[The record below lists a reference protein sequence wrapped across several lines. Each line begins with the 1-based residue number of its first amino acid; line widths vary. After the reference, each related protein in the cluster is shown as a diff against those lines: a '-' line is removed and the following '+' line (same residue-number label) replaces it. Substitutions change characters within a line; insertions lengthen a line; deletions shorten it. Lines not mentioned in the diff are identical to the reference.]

1 MLVMAS
7 RHRSDNLPGSVDIMN
22 TLLTWQ
28 CLRCTNQWILC
39 IHVDILKI
47 GVSLRCA
54 VEDLDGP
61 KTVEEKLARL
71 AKIRLLKQFSFG
83 VIAYVLATA
92 LVVLLPIFVSPE
104 VRHARSTLRPS
115 AGKRCSM
122 RRFGPFCN
130 AAPAGGVCSSW
141 GCLARTF
148 SPVRGMLG
156 QIRWG
161 ELVGLPLTTA
171 YSAAVQASAGETAV
185 RIVLIL
191 QNVVLWLFMAGLAWI
206 FRCVS
211 LFKLS
216 APCLGMGT
224 YHIYTVPSKPEASS
238 HDCHTE
244 SQSTALPA
252 SRLARF
258 SARRSS

>member
-7 RHRSDNLPGSVDIMN
+7 MHRSDNLPGSVDIMN
-22 TLLTWQ
+22 TLLTRQ
-28 CLRCTNQWILC
+28 CLRCTSQWNMC
-39 IHVDILKI
+39 IHLDILRI

-122 RRFGPFCN
+122 R
-130 AAPAGGVCSSW
+130 A
-141 GCLARTF
+141 LANSAT
-148 SPVRGMLG
+148 L
-156 QIRWG
+156 
-161 ELVGLPLTTA
+161 LPL
-171 YSAAVQASAGETAV
+171 AAFAAAGAALT
-185 RIVLIL
+185 VLSHPCVACL
-191 QNVVLWLFMAGLAWI
+191 VSFAG
-206 FRCVS
+206 
-211 LFKLS
+211 
-216 APCLGMGT
+216 
-224 YHIYTVPSKPEASS
+224 
-238 HDCHTE
+238 
-244 SQSTALPA
+244 
-252 SRLARF
+252 
-258 SARRSS
+258 